1 MKKVEGVA
9 VEEKKEKEQG
19 WGRTTSP
26 TMKKPR
32 GTKAQLASR
41 AVKMSPGGTLRIKD
55 TCSRVRLP
63 EFECQLPHFLTESPS
78 AGK

>member
-1 MKKVEGVA
+1 MLQQRGNVKKVEGVA
-9 VEEKKEKEQG
+9 AEEKKEKEQG

-41 AVKMSPGGTLRIKD
+41 AVKMSPGGT
-55 TCSRVRLP
+55 
-63 EFECQLPHFLTESPS
+63 
-78 AGK
+78 